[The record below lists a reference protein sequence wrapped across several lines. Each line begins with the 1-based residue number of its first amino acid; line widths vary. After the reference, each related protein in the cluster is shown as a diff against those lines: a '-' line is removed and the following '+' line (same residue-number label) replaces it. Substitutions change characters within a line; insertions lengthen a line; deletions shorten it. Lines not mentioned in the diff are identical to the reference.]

1 MAEISTLQV
10 EKRVV
15 NTGVNKK
22 MRREGY
28 VPGNIFGKGTES
40 KSVSVRKD
48 ELRRALSKFGRNAV
62 FKLNDD
68 AGENYTVMV
77 KEIQLTPLLSEFQH
91 VDFQLVSLTEE
102 TKSEVPVR
110 ITGKELLE
118 SKRLIMMLQTD
129 IVNVKGFP
137 QDIPDVVEID
147 VSKLNFGDVVTVKDI
162 VLANGVVA
170 EDEPDH
176 VILSISES
184 KTQAVAAEGA
194 EEAEEAVE

>member
-68 AGENYTVMV
+68 SGENYTVMV